1 MKRPIHIGMAED
13 HLLFR
18 QGVIALLKEYEE
30 INILFD
36 VGNGKELLD
45 ILKTSKPDIVLL
57 DIEMPVMNGKE
68 ALAKIQEKYPN
79 VKVIMISMHYDDAYI
94 TEYIIN
100 GAVGFLPKNCDI
112 EKIVDAIYAVY
123 EQGYYFDSKISK
135 SLVVKLMKANKVNP
149 TITEFILSERE
160 IEVLKLTCLEK
171 TNQEMSEELFISK
184 RTVEGHR
191 KSILKKTNAKNV
203 VGLVMYAIKHKII
216 PSI

>member
-18 QGVIALLKEYEE
+18 QGVISLLKEYEE

-57 DIEMPVMNGKE
+57 DIEMPIMNGKE
-68 ALAKIQEKYPN
+68 ALAKIQEKYPY

-135 SLVVKLMKANKVNP
+135 SLVVKLMKSNKVNP
-149 TITEFILSERE
+149 TITELVLSERE

-171 TNQEMSEELFISK
+171 TNQEMSEVLFISK

-216 PSI
+216 LFS

>member
-135 SLVVKLMKANKVNP
+135 SLVVKLMKADKVNP
-149 TITEFILSERE
+149 TITELMLSERE

>member
-57 DIEMPVMNGKE
+57 DIEMPIMNGKE

-135 SLVVKLMKANKVNP
+135 SLVVKLMKSNKVNP
-149 TITEFILSERE
+149 TITELMLSERE

-171 TNQEMSEELFISK
+171 TNQEMSEVLFISK

-216 PSI
+216 LFS

>member
-1 MKRPIHIGMAED
+1 MKRPINIGMAED

-18 QGVIALLKEYEE
+18 QGVISLLKEHEE

-45 ILKTSKPDIVLL
+45 ILKTSKPDVLLL
-57 DIEMPVMNGKE
+57 DIEMPIMNGKE
-68 ALAKIQEKYPN
+68 ALAKIQEKHPN
-79 VKVIMISMHYDDAYI
+79 VKVVMISMHYDDAYI
-94 TEYIIN
+94 TEYITN

-112 EKIVDAIYAVY
+112 EKIVDAINAVY

-135 SLVVKLMKANKVNP
+135 SLVEKLMKAEKINP
-149 TITEFILSERE
+149 KITEITLTERE

-171 TNQEMSEELFISK
+171 TNHEMSELLFISK

-191 KSILKKTNAKNV
+191 TSILKKTNAKNV

-216 PSI
+216 TFS